1 MKLRSAGVLTDI
13 IWNHPA
19 NRGRRVRALAKSAAW
34 QLYKRTIRKPID
46 VPALGYRFRCYA
58 DSHDA
63 SRMIYFNGCPDP
75 SEMEFIRRYLR
86 PGDRVIDAGAN
97 VGVYSLLFAS
107 LIGRGGFVLAF
118 EPDPQSADRLR
129 ENLAINSITNI
140 RVRQAALSIKPGME
154 PFTQGADTGNTLY
167 SLKTYDRP
175 PQMVEV
181 TTFDREIHSDSYAL
195 CKMDIEGAELDALKG
210 AATSLRRLSPPV
222 WVMELSEKTSPAPV
236 IRSLMSKRSLPP
248 MAITSGDTI
257 RANWCR
263 SSRWIGSRVGLAT
276 ESQLPKTRV
285 RWLGRVSEAIEPI
298 AGQ

>member
-1 MKLRSAGVLTDI
+1 MKLRSAGVLADI

-222 WVMELSEKTSPAPV
+222 WVMELSEKNLA
-236 IRSLMSKRSLPP
+236 
-248 MAITSGDTI
+248 
-257 RANWCR
+257 R
-263 SSRWIGSRVGLAT
+263 SSHSVADVEAFLATHGYHLWRYDSGELVPFVSMDRKPGRVGDGIAIA
-276 ESQLPKTRV
+276 ENAGEMV
-285 RWLGRVSEAIEPI
+285 RARLRGD
-298 AGQ
+298 